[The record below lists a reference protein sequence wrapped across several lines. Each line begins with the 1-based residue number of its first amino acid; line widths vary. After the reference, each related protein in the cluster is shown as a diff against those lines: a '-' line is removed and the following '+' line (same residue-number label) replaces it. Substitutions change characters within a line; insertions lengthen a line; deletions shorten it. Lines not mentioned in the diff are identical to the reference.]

1 MIPTEHISDKLDRRA
16 NDCVWKVKIDDGREL
31 FIFIMIEFQSTPQRL
46 MPLRMST
53 YRNLL
58 YQHLI
63 KSGEIEKNHKLSPVL
78 PIVIYNGDKEW
89 RYPTS
94 LFDIID
100 NSGDE
105 LLELIRNDSFL
116 LFDINKIS
124 KETLESKNMEKS
136 KNYVSKIFSLEQ
148 SAQYGHIINVV
159 AQIHQWLD
167 ESKDEE
173 LSKALAVWFNNVLR
187 PSKQS
192 RVQLPLFENFSE
204 VKSMF
209 LKNLERIVDKAEE
222 EALERGRMEGM
233 EKGVEKGKLQG
244 REEGT
249 ILTATHFKQLGVDIE
264 TISKATGLSP
274 EQIEKL

>member
-1 MIPTEHISDKLDRRA
+1 RV

-63 KSGEIEKNHKLSPVL
+63 KSGDIDKNQKLPPVL

-105 LLELIRNDSFL
+105 LLELIRNESFL
-116 LFDINKIS
+116 IFDINKIS
-124 KETLESKNMEKS
+124 RDTLESANMEKS
-136 KNYVSKIFSLEQ
+136 KNYVSKIFTLEQ

-159 AQIHQWLD
+159 AQIHQWLN

-209 LKNLERIVDKAEE
+209 AKNLERIVEEAEE
-222 EALERGRMEGM
+222 KAMERGWKKGI
-233 EKGVEKGKLQG
+233 EKGIAEGIEQGIEQGIEKGK
-244 REEGT
+244 EEEKV
-249 ILTATHFKQLGVDIE
+249 LTATQLKQLGVDIK
-264 TISKATGLSP
+264 TISKATGLPP